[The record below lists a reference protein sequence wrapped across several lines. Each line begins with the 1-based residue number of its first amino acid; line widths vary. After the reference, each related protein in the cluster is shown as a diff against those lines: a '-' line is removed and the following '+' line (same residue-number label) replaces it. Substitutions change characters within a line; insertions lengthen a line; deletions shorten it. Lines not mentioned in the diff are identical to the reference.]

1 MQEGRKIAEQVL
13 EENKSK
19 LIEIVN
25 FLNKHEVMTE
35 ENLQQILGEKAA
47 EESWPICLY
56 FNCTLFNKAII
67 RINSSYY
74 LECHEIWES
83 SYKSVRQ
90 IEKT

>member
-47 EESWPICLY
+47 EES
-56 FNCTLFNKAII
+56 
-67 RINSSYY
+67 
-74 LECHEIWES
+74 
-83 SYKSVRQ
+83 
-90 IEKT
+90 